1 MGIGLT
7 SVWPSYVKSLFFD
20 SDWGAKVFFMPRRR
34 WLVPAPTRRIQ
45 IGSKMA
51 PKVIMIFFLS
61 CCSWAYTRQLFQ
73 LPLWKEKVRAPQK
86 TKSWI
91 KVGKLF
97 EKLGR
102 YLNRNAL
109 PDPHLLF
116 REGVHKNVS
125 FLFHFW
131 LQSRSLL
138 FTTW

>member
-1 MGIGLT
+1 M
-7 SVWPSYVKSLFFD
+7 
-20 SDWGAKVFFMPRRR
+20 GAKVFDMARRR

-51 PKVIMIFFLS
+51 PKVIMIFFSGL
-61 CCSWAYTRQLFQ
+61 LFVGVYKAIIQ

-102 YLNRNAL
+102 YSNRNTL

-116 REGVHKNVS
+116 REGVLENVL
-125 FLFHFW
+125 FLFFVLCASVLRTEALAH
-131 LQSRSLL
+131 LSSTLL
-138 FTTW
+138 